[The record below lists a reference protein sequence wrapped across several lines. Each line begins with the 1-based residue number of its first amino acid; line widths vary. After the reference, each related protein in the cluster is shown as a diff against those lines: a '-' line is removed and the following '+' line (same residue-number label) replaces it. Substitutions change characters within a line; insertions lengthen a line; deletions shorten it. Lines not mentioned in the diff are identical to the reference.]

1 MPAAREQRLKA
12 SSLTY
17 RQQEKR
23 GVLLFLTP
31 ALVILLV
38 TSVFPLVYSLVLSLF
53 QWNMLMPLSVPRW
66 TGLANYLQDFRDVEF
81 TGSLLRTL
89 LYVVIAVP
97 AEFVLGMAIAFLV
110 TARIR
115 GLPGFRV
122 AMLMPLMMTPVV
134 VGVLWR
140 FLFNPEYGV
149 IDFLVQGL
157 GGHAVTWLATRTTA
171 FASILIVEVWQQLPV
186 VIFILAA
193 GISSLPEGIFEAA
206 DIDGASKWQ
215 RFRLLT
221 LPLLRPVI
229 AVVLLLRVMD
239 CFKVF
244 DALYTLTYGGPGSST
259 ELISLFIYKQGLKF
273 FQIGR
278 ATSMSWLFLAVVF
291 IISILFMRQ
300 VWKEQAY

>member
-1 MPAAREQRLKA
+1 VKGA
-12 SSLTY
+12 SLSY

-23 GVLLFLTP
+23 GVILFLTP
-31 ALVILLV
+31 AIIVLLV
-38 TSVFPLVYSLVLSLF
+38 TSVFPLIYSLALSTF
-53 QWNMLMPLSVPRW
+53 QWNMLMPLSAPKPV
-66 TGLANYLQDFRDVEF
+66 GLANFARAFVDVEF
-81 TGSLLRTL
+81 TGALLRTV

-97 AEFVLGMAIAFLV
+97 VEFVLGMAIAFLV

-115 GLPGFRV
+115 GLPAFRV

-149 IDFLVQGL
+149 IDWLLQAF
-157 GGHAVTWLATRTTA
+157 GGHAVTWLAGRATA

-206 DIDGASKWQ
+206 DIDGATRWQ

-221 LPLLRPVI
+221 VPLLRPVI
-229 AVVLLLRVMD
+229 AVVLLLRIMD

-278 ATSMSWLFLAVVF
+278 ATSMSWLFLVVVF
-291 IISILFMRQ
+291 IVSISFMRQ

>member
-1 MPAAREQRLKA
+1 VRT
-12 SSLTY
+12 SLTY

-31 ALVILLV
+31 AIVVLLV
-38 TSVFPLVYSLVLSLF
+38 TSVFPLLYSLVLSTF
-53 QWNMLMPLSVPRW
+53 QWNMLMPLSVPKY
-66 TGLANYLQDFRDVEF
+66 TGFANFARSLQDHEF
-81 TGSLLRTL
+81 TGSLLRTV
-89 LYVVIAVP
+89 LYVLIAVP
-97 AEFVLGMAIAFLV
+97 AEFVLGLAIAFLV
-110 TARIR
+110 TARLR
-115 GLPGFRV
+115 GLPAFRV
-122 AMLMPLMMTPVV
+122 ALLMPLMMTPVV

-149 IDFLVQGL
+149 VDFILQAF
-157 GGHAVTWLATRTTA
+157 GGHAVTWLAGRSTA
-171 FASILIVEVWQQLPV
+171 FASILIVEIWQQLPV

-193 GISSLPEGIFEAA
+193 GISSLQDSIFEAA
-206 DIDGASKWQ
+206 DIDGATSWQ

-221 LPLLRPVI
+221 IPLLRPVI
-229 AVVLLLRVMD
+229 AVVLLLRIMD

-278 ATSMSWLFLAVVF
+278 ATSMSWLFLVVVF
-291 IISILFMRQ
+291 VISIFFMRQ
-300 VWKEQAY
+300 VWKEQSY

>member
-1 MPAAREQRLKA
+1 MVKGTG
-12 SSLTY
+12 LTY

-23 GVLLFLTP
+23 GVILFLAP
-31 ALVILLV
+31 AIIVLLV
-38 TSVFPLVYSLVLSLF
+38 TSVFPLLYSLVLSTF
-53 QWNMLMPLSVPRW
+53 QWNMLMPLSVPRYV
-66 TGLANYLQDFRDVEF
+66 GLVNFGRAFGDVEF
-81 TGSLLRTL
+81 TGSLLRTV

-97 AEFVLGMAIAFLV
+97 VEFVLGMAIALLV
-110 TARIR
+110 TSRLR
-115 GLPGFRV
+115 GLPAFRV
-122 AMLMPLMMTPVV
+122 ALLMPLMMTPVV

-140 FLFNPEYGV
+140 FLLNPEYGV

-157 GGHAVTWLATRTTA
+157 GGPGVTWLAGRSTA

-186 VIFILAA
+186 AIFILAA
-193 GISSLPEGIFEAA
+193 GISSLPDGIFEAA
-206 DIDGASKWQ
+206 DIDGASRWQ

-278 ATSMSWLFLAVVF
+278 ATSMSWLFLVVVF
-291 IISILFMRQ
+291 LVSIVFMRQ

>member
-1 MPAAREQRLKA
+1 MRGTT
-12 SSLTY
+12 LTY

-23 GVLLFLTP
+23 GVLLFLAP
-31 ALVILLV
+31 AVLILLV
-38 TSVFPLVYSLVLSLF
+38 TSVFPLAYSLVLSTF
-53 QWNMLMPLSVPRW
+53 QWNMLMPLSVPKYI
-66 TGLANYLQDFRDVEF
+66 GLANFAAAFQDHEF

-97 AEFVLGMAIAFLV
+97 VEFVLGMGIAFLV

-115 GLPGFRV
+115 GLPAFRV
-122 AMLMPLMMTPVV
+122 ALLMPLMMTPVV

-140 FLFNPEYGV
+140 FLLNPEYGV
-149 IDFLVQGL
+149 IDWVLGSL
-157 GGHAVTWLATRTTA
+157 GGHAVTWLAGRATA

-193 GISSLPEGIFEAA
+193 GITSLPGSVFEAA
-206 DIDGASKWQ
+206 DMDGATRWQ

-278 ATSMSWLFLAVVF
+278 ATSMSWLFLVVVF
-291 IISILFMRQ
+291 AISIFFMRQ
-300 VWKEQAY
+300 VWKEQEY

>member
-1 MPAAREQRLKA
+1 MKGA
-12 SSLTY
+12 SLSY

-23 GVLLFLTP
+23 GVILFLTP
-31 ALVILLV
+31 AIIVLLV
-38 TSVFPLVYSLVLSLF
+38 TSVFPLIYSLALSTF
-53 QWNMLMPLSVPRW
+53 QWNMLMPLSAPKPV
-66 TGLANYLQDFRDVEF
+66 GLANFARAFVDVEF
-81 TGSLLRTL
+81 TGALLRTV

-97 AEFVLGMAIAFLV
+97 VEFVLGMAIAFLV

-115 GLPGFRV
+115 GLPAFRV

-149 IDFLVQGL
+149 IDWLLQAF
-157 GGHAVTWLATRTTA
+157 GGHAVTWLAGRATA

-206 DIDGASKWQ
+206 DIDGATRWQ

-221 LPLLRPVI
+221 VPLLRPVI
-229 AVVLLLRVMD
+229 AVVLLLRIMD

-278 ATSMSWLFLAVVF
+278 ATSMSWLFLVVVF
-291 IISILFMRQ
+291 IVSISFMRQ